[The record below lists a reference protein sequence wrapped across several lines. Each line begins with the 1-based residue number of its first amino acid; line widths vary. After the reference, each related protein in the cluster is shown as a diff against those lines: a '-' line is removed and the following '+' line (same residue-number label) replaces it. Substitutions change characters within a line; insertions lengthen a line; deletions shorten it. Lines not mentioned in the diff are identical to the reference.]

1 VGELLEREDVLG
13 PLTEYAAE
21 ARSGAAR
28 VVLLGGEAGVGKT
41 SLLGELRRRLPDARW
56 LWGACDG
63 SFTPRPLGPVT
74 DVAAQV
80 GGALARACAEDG
92 PRDRIFRAL
101 LDDLSG
107 YDGLTVLCIEDAHW
121 ADEATL
127 DLLHFLAPRLR
138 EASVLLLATYRD
150 DGLATD
156 HPLRIT
162 LGEFA
167 TDRAAR
173 RVHLA
178 PLSRAAVA
186 ELALG
191 AGVEA
196 DELFT
201 LTGGNPFL
209 VSEVVESGTAE
220 VPPSVREAVLA
231 RVARLSPEARRVIEA
246 AALIGSRIEPSVL
259 TAVAAVDAAVVDEC
273 LTVGALISE
282 ATHFRFRHEIAR
294 VALEQALPVH
304 RRVELHRRILDVLF
318 AAGLREDARLAH
330 HAEGA
335 GDGAAVLQFAP
346 RAAEQAA
353 ELGAHREA
361 AAQYERAL
369 RFAYA
374 ADPTVRAQLYDALA
388 IIDSL
393 IDRWE
398 QAAENGEQA
407 LAQWR
412 QLGNQVRVGDALR
425 RLSTANWRLC
435 RGEES
440 QRLLAEAMAVLE
452 PLPLTN
458 ELAWVYAFRAAQ
470 LMGTDDDEALRVT
483 RRVLA
488 LASELGD
495 DALTVYS
502 LNTQAC
508 LAANIGTEDYAPLFR
523 RSIELGL
530 KVGYAEGVGRGYSN
544 LHTCLASEYRLA
556 EAERVFH
563 EANAVCDEEELGTY
577 MHCLRG
583 GQAEVLDRIGRWDE
597 AEEITA
603 KELSRPD
610 LSLVSRISPLLAR
623 GIIHARRG
631 QSDGQRLLDEAED
644 LAVSDGSSGIAG
656 EVGLARIEAAWLA
669 RDEAGMRV
677 EAERLA
683 GIIATTDSWTHGSIG
698 VWLRRCGFPAPDVG
712 DVTPPYLLMFAGQ
725 HRAAA
730 DEWLRLNC
738 PYYAGLALV
747 DSDQRDDLLEALRLF
762 DGLGAT
768 ATVAMAQ
775 ARMRDLG
782 MSAIPRGVRAGTR
795 SNRFGLTRREQ
806 EVLDLVCENLT
817 NAEIADRL
825 FISEKTVDSHVS
837 AVLMKL
843 GVNSRRKAAR
853 LVAEPGM
860 RREQAAATT
869 P

>member
-1 VGELLEREDVLG
+1 VVELLEREGVLG
-13 PLTEYAAE
+13 PLSEYAAE
-21 ARSGAAR
+21 ARSGTAR
-28 VVLLGGEAGVGKT
+28 VVLVGGEAGVGKT

-74 DVAAQV
+74 DVAAAV
-80 GGALARACAEDG
+80 GGALARACAVDA

-101 LDDLSG
+101 LDDLSD
-107 YDGLTVLCIEDAHW
+107 YDGFTVLCIEDAHW

-138 EASVLLLATYRD
+138 EASVLLLVTYRD

-167 TDRAAR
+167 TERAVR
-173 RVHLA
+173 RVHLP

-186 ELALG
+186 RLAHE
-191 AGVEA
+191 AGIEA
-196 DELFT
+196 DELFN

-209 VSEVVESGTAE
+209 VTEVVESGTAE
-220 VPPSVREAVLA
+220 VPSSVREAVLA
-231 RVARLSPEARRVIEA
+231 RVARLTPDARRVIEA
-246 AALIGSRIEPSVL
+246 AALIGSRIEPGVL
-259 TAVAAVDAAVVDEC
+259 TAVAAVDAAVVDDC

-294 VALEQALPVH
+294 MALEQALPVH

-361 AAQYERAL
+361 AAQYERAR

-374 ADPTVRAQLYDALA
+374 ADPTVRAQLHDALA
-388 IIDSL
+388 AIDAV

-398 QAAENGEQA
+398 QAAEVGEQA
-407 LAQWR
+407 LAEWR
-412 QLGNQVRVGDALR
+412 QLGNQVRIGDALR
-425 RLSTANWRLC
+425 RLSVANWRLC

-440 QRLLAEAMAVLE
+440 ERLLAEALAVLE

-458 ELAWVYAFRAAQ
+458 ELGWAYAQRAFQ
-470 LMGTDDDEALRVT
+470 LMGRDDDEALRMT
-483 RRVLA
+483 RRVQA

-495 DALTVYS
+495 DALTAHS

-508 LAANIGTEDYAPLFR
+508 LVANTGTGDYAPLFR
-523 RSIELGL
+523 RSIEFGL
-530 KVGYAEGVGRGYSN
+530 NAGYAEGVGRGFAN
-544 LHTCLASEYRLA
+544 LHTCLANDYRLA
-556 EAERVFH
+556 EAESVFY
-563 EANAVCDEEELGTY
+563 EATTLCDEEELGTH

-583 GQAEVLDRIGRWDE
+583 GHAWVLERIGRWDE
-597 AEEITA
+597 AEELTA
-603 KELSRPD
+603 KELNRPD
-610 LSLVSRISPLLAR
+610 LSLVSRISPLVAR
-623 GIIHARRG
+623 GVIHARRG
-631 QSDGQRLLDEAED
+631 KPDGQSLLAEADD
-644 LAVSDGSSGIAG
+644 LAVSAG
-656 EVGLARIEAAWLA
+656 DPVLAAEVGLARLEAAWLA
-669 RDEAGMRV
+669 RDEVGMRV

-683 GIIATTDSWTHGSIG
+683 EVVARTDPWTRGSIS
-698 VWLRRCGFPAPDVG
+698 VWLRRCGFPDPGVG
-712 DVTPPYLLMFAGQ
+712 VVTPPYQLMLAGQ
-725 HRAAA
+725 YRAAA

-738 PYYAGLALV
+738 PYDSGLALI
-747 DSDQRDDLLEALRLF
+747 DSDQHDDLLEALRLF
-762 DGLGAT
+762 ERTGAT
-768 ATVAMAQ
+768 STVAMVQ

-782 MSAIPRGVRAGTR
+782 MTAIPRGVRAGTR

-806 EVLDLVCENLT
+806 EVLELVCENLT
-817 NAEIADRL
+817 NAEIGVRL
-825 FISEKTVDSHVS
+825 FISERTVDSHVS

-843 GVNSRRKAAR
+843 GVDSRRKAAR
-853 LVAEPGM
+853 LVAETGAG
-860 RREQAAATT
+860 REPATAT
-869 P
+869 AP

>member
-1 VGELLEREDVLG
+1 VGELLEREGILG
-13 PLTEYAAE
+13 LMSEYAAE
-21 ARSGAAR
+21 ARSGIAR
-28 VVLLGGEAGVGKT
+28 VVLVGGEAGVGKT
-41 SLLGELRRRLPDARW
+41 SLLGELRRRLSEARW

-80 GGALARACAEDG
+80 GGPLARACTEDA

-101 LDDLSG
+101 LDDLSD

-127 DLLHFLAPRLR
+127 DLLHFLVPRLR
-138 EASVLLLATYRD
+138 EASVLLLVTYRD

-173 RVHLA
+173 RVHVP
-178 PLSRAAVA
+178 PLTRSAVA
-186 ELALG
+186 ELARG
-191 AGVEA
+191 AGIEA

-201 LTGGNPFL
+201 LTAGNPFL

-220 VPPSVREAVLA
+220 VPSSVREAVLA

-246 AALIGSRIEPSVL
+246 AALIGSRIEPGVL
-259 TAVAAVDAAVVDEC
+259 TAVAAVDAAVVDDC

-374 ADPTVRAQLYDALA
+374 ADPTVRAQLHDALS
-388 IIDSL
+388 IIDAL

-398 QAAENGEQA
+398 QAAEVGEQA
-407 LAQWR
+407 LAHWR
-412 QLGNQVRVGDALR
+412 QLGNQVRLGDALR
-425 RLSTANWRLC
+425 RLSIANWRLC

-440 QRLLAEAMAVLE
+440 DRLLAEALAVLE

-458 ELAWVYAFRAAQ
+458 ELGWAYAQQAFQ
-470 LMGTDDDEALRVT
+470 LMDRDDDEAIRLT
-483 RRVLA
+483 RRVQA

-495 DALTVYS
+495 DPLIAHA
-502 LNTQAC
+502 LNTRAC
-508 LAANIGTEDYAPLFR
+508 LVANSGTEDYTPLFR
-523 RSIELGL
+523 QSIELGL
-530 KVGYAEGVGRGYSN
+530 AVGYAEGVGRGFAN
-544 LHTCLASEYRLA
+544 LHSCLATDYRLA

-563 EANAVCDEEELGTY
+563 EATTLCDEDELGTY

-583 GQAEVLDRIGRWDE
+583 GHAWVLNRIGRWDE
-597 AEEITA
+597 AEEITT
-603 KELSRPD
+603 KELNRPD
-610 LSLVSRISPLLAR
+610 LSLVSRISPLVAR
-623 GIIHARRG
+623 GVIHARRG
-631 QSDGQRLLDEAED
+631 EPDGPVLLSEAYD
-644 LAVSDGSSGIAG
+644 LAVSSEDPILVA
-656 EVGLARIEAAWLA
+656 EVGLARLEAAWLG
-669 RDEAGMRV
+669 RDEVGMRV

-683 GIIATTDSWTHGSIG
+683 GVIASNDSWTRGSIG
-698 VWLRRCGFPAPDVG
+698 VWMRRCGFPEPAVG
-712 DVTPPYLLMFAGQ
+712 DVTLPYLLMLAGQ

-738 PYYAGLALV
+738 PYDAGLALL

-762 DGLGAT
+762 EGPGAT
-768 ATVAMAQ
+768 ATVAMVQ

-782 MSAIPRGVRAGTR
+782 MTAIPRGVRAGTR
-795 SNRFGLTRREQ
+795 SHRFGLTRREQ
-806 EVLDLVCENLT
+806 EVLELVCENLT
-817 NAEIADRL
+817 NAEIAVRL
-825 FISEKTVDSHVS
+825 FISERTVDSHVS

-843 GVNSRRKAAR
+843 GVDSRRKVAR
-853 LVAEPGM
+853 LVG
-860 RREQAAATT
+860 ATA